1 MNRDPSQD
9 LPHEQLV
16 ELADAL
22 VEIRDFWVSMSLA
35 MKDWI
40 TDSPSPARDEVMTEV
55 ERYLRRIQEF
65 EKRDAK

>member
-1 MNRDPSQD
+1 MKQDPTHD

-16 ELADAL
+16 QLADAL
-22 VEIRDFWVSMSLA
+22 VEIRDFWVSMSLV
-35 MKDWI
+35 MKDWV

-65 EKRDAK
+65 EKRDSE